1 MSNGQQHLQGITLE
15 TLLTQLVDA
24 FGWKTLGE
32 LVRINCFRSDPSVKS
47 SLKFLRKTPWARA
60 QVEAVFIGLQEGE
73 NTQQIRQRL
82 KAMAGTGS
90 KPSAASSRAK
100 KPAQQKGPR
109 QSGTADPWAQARA
122 KNQQQ

>member
-15 TLLTQLVDA
+15 TLLTQLVEA
-24 FGWKTLGE
+24 FGWKTLAE

-73 NTQQIRQRL
+73 NAQQIRQRL
-82 KAMAGTGS
+82 KAMAGS
-90 KPSAASSRAK
+90 KPAAASSRAK
-100 KPAQQKGPR
+100 KPAQQKKPR
-109 QSGTADPWAQARA
+109 ESGTADPWAQARA